1 MEKAI
6 YKGKLIFASDVA
18 KEFDF
23 ERAVRLASKNRKL
36 RCPDNDCNAPVVK
49 YCRGEK
55 KCAYFAHIDN
65 NECDY
70 AKFDKQNRR
79 LKDIRLALYEHFK
92 ALGYAVDIEKK
103 ILKHRYCQLSFCT
116 DEGNL
121 IAIEFGNKNM
131 MVKDIEERE
140 AEFYGAGI
148 NLLWLFVG
156 DLESPKNTE
165 KMSYFKRH
173 LVQKSGYQEFIII
186 SSENINDIAQYR
198 IYDNDELYSEKNHLS
213 SLVFENG
220 TITIKGF
227 NSRYGKWLADKKKIQ
242 KEIINDSHFEKR
254 QELETS
260 KENIQKANKVH
271 SLPLNY
277 YNYHRFD
284 SPALKTSDNKN
295 NQIMYCASYEEI
307 VANIDQSRKQVRD
320 KNGNRWAR
328 CIYCKDVKPGKDF
341 QCFGTPQINYGICK
355 ECDRREHK

>member
-6 YKGKLIFASDVA
+6 YEGKLIFASDVA

-23 ERAVRLASKNRKL
+23 ERAVRLASKNKRL
-36 RCPDNDCNAPVVK
+36 RCPDNDCNAPTVK

-70 AKFDKQNRR
+70 AKFDKKNNR

-92 ALGYAVDIEKK
+92 ALGYTVDIEKK
-103 ILKHRYCQLSFCT
+103 ILKHRYCQLLFYT
-116 DEGNL
+116 DEGNS
-121 IAIEFGNKNM
+121 IAVEFGNKNM
-131 MVKDIEERE
+131 LVKDIEERE

-173 LVQKSGYQEFIII
+173 LVQKSGYKEFIII

-227 NSRYGKWLADKKKIQ
+227 NTRHSKWLADKEKTHQ
-242 KEIINDSHFEKR
+242 EIINNSCVEKR
-254 QELETS
+254 QELEKS
-260 KENIQKANKVH
+260 KENIKKVNKIH
-271 SLPLNY
+271 FSPLNY
-277 YNYHRFD
+277 YNHYNDRFV
-284 SPALKTSDNKN
+284 SKASDNNN

-328 CIYCKDVKPGKDF
+328 CIYCKDVKPVKDF
-341 QCFGTPQINYGICK
+341 QCFGTPRINYGICK
-355 ECDRREHK
+355 ECDRKEHK